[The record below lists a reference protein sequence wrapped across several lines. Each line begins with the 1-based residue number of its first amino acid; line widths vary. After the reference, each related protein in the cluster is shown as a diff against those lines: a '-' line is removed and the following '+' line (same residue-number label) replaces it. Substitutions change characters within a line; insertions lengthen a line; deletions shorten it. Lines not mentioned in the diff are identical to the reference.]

1 MIDTIIFDIGRVLLR
16 FEWPEY
22 LSGFS
27 FDDKTYD
34 AVARV
39 VFASPNWNEFDRS
52 AVTDQEVLSLFIREA
67 PEYENEIRMVFE
79 NFPSCL
85 KMFPYTLPWLTNLKE
100 RGYRLFYL
108 SNYAKT
114 TREKSASE
122 LRFLDLMDGGL
133 MSYEIHEVK
142 PDPAIFQAL
151 FSRYSI
157 DPKHAVF
164 IDDSPVNRDAA
175 RKLGL
180 HTVLFEDYATASE
193 KLDTLLAEFDKPYR
207 LG

>member
-22 LSGFS
+22 LSSFS
-27 FDDKTYD
+27 FDKQTYD
-34 AVARV
+34 KVASV
-39 VFASPNWNEFDRS
+39 IFASSNWNEFDRS
-52 AVTDQEVLSLFIREA
+52 AITDQEVLSLFIKDA
-67 PEYENEIRMVFE
+67 PEYAKEIRMVFE
-79 NFPSCL
+79 GFPSSL
-85 KMFPYTLPWLTNLKE
+85 KMFPYTLPWLTSLKE
-100 RGYRLFYL
+100 RGYQLYYL

-133 MSYEIHEVK
+133 MSYEIHKVK

-157 DPKHAVF
+157 RPEHAVF

-175 RKLGL
+175 LNLGL
-180 HTVLFEDYATASE
+180 HTILFQDYETASE
-193 KLDTLLAEFDKPYR
+193 QLESLLR
-207 LG
+207 